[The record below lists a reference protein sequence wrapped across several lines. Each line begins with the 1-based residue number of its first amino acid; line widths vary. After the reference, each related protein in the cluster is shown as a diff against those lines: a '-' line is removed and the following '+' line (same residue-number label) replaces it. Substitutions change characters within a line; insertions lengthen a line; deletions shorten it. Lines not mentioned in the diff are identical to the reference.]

1 MQIIRERLE
10 KRIDMKTA
18 LEHPWFSKFGY
29 HNDVDNN
36 ITNDKNL
43 IKNSTIKNDFGL
55 YTAEVKKK

>member
-1 MQIIRERLE
+1 MWEIEIIKFIHFLK

-55 YTAEVKKK
+55 